1 MNKNESKLL
10 DKIFSNPITLIAV
23 TYPYIIVVIV
33 GLGLYFIT
41 NTNKMLQNAIPPKL
55 HDSLSVIPELTVQEP
70 RITSAV
76 DLKALA
82 TPTPAMIEKGKLVF
96 TNTCVSCHGAEG
108 KGDGVAGAALNPKP
122 RNFHVAEGWKNGR
135 KISDVFK
142 TLQFGIQGSGMSAFD
157 FIPVEDRI
165 AVISYIRTFMTDAPV
180 DSPADIATLDNTY
193 KLSLGTK
200 QPGQIPV
207 AAATQLLQKQF
218 SGKSEIVVRAVN
230 KVRSLSG
237 SNSDAQ
243 LLLSVTS
250 NLDRAF
256 ATLVNSSNWNSSK
269 ENFKNIVKLNLV
281 QNGFSPRFDVLSDEE
296 VSKLF
301 EFLRNIVA

>member
-1 MNKNESKLL
+1 MNTKKSKFL
-10 DKIFSNPITLIAV
+10 DKLFDNPIGLIAV

-33 GLGLYFIT
+33 AVGLFFIA
-41 NTNKMLQNAIPPKL
+41 NTNKMLQNTIPPKL
-55 HDSLSVIPELTVQEP
+55 VDSLSVIPELSVQEP

-76 DLKALA
+76 DLKTLA
-82 TPTPAMIEKGKLVF
+82 APTPAMIEKGKTVF

-122 RNFHVAEGWKNGR
+122 RNFHATEGWKNGR
-135 KISDVFK
+135 KISDLFK

-157 FIPVEDRI
+157 FISVEDRI

-180 DSPADIATLDNTY
+180 DSPAEIATLDNTY
-193 KLSLGTK
+193 KLSQGTK
-200 QPGQIPV
+200 QPGQLPV
-207 AAATQLLQKQF
+207 SAATQLVQKQN
-218 SGKSEIVVRAVN
+218 SGKSEIVARAIT
-230 KVRSLSG
+230 KVHALSAG
-237 SNSDAQ
+237 NTDAQ
-243 LLLSVTS
+243 LLLNVTS

-256 ATLVNSSNWNSSK
+256 TTLVNTSNWNSSK
-269 ENFKNIVKLNLV
+269 ENFKNVVKLNLV
-281 QNGFSPRFDVLSDEE
+281 QNGFNPRFDMLSDEE

>member
-1 MNKNESKLL
+1 MNTKKSNFL
-10 DKIFSNPITLIAV
+10 DKLFDNPIGLIAV

-33 GLGLYFIT
+33 AVGLFFIA
-41 NTNKMLQNAIPPKL
+41 NTNKMLQNTIPPKL
-55 HDSLSVIPELTVQEP
+55 VDSLSVIPELSVQEP

-76 DLKALA
+76 DLKTLA
-82 TPTPAMIEKGKLVF
+82 APTPAMLEKGKTVF

-122 RNFHVAEGWKNGR
+122 RNFHATEGWKNGR
-135 KISDVFK
+135 KISDIFK

-180 DSPADIATLDNTY
+180 DSPAEIASMDNTY
-193 KLSLGTK
+193 KLSQGTK
-200 QPGQIPV
+200 QPGQLPV
-207 AAATQLLQKQF
+207 SAATQLVQKQNA
-218 SGKSEIVVRAVN
+218 GKSEIVARAIT
-230 KVRSLSG
+230 KVHALSAA
-237 SNSDAQ
+237 NADAQ
-243 LLLSVTS
+243 LLLNVTS

-256 ATLVNSSNWNSSK
+256 TTLVNTSNWNSSK
-269 ENFKNIVKLNLV
+269 ENFKNVVKLNLV
-281 QNGFSPRFDVLSDEE
+281 QNGFNPRFDMLSDEE